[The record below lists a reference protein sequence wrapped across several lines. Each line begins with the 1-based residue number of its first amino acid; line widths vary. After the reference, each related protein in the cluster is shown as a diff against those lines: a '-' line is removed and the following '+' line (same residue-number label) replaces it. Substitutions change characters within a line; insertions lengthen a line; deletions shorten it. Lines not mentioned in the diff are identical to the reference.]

1 MGFLLLAILSSSMIS
16 IIMRLSSTRISA
28 KLSMLAVNYLI
39 CALLGAVYAGFD
51 LVKPEAA
58 GFSVTLWLGLLS
70 GVLYLLGFVAF
81 QANTRKHGIV
91 LTSVFSKLGLLVP
104 MVVSLV
110 LFREVPSLPQMAGFC
125 VAVLAI
131 VLINWEKG
139 GTARGFGVGLIVMLL
154 FNGGADVM
162 SKVYEVYGTAALSE
176 QFLFYTFATAL
187 ALCLG
192 LVVYKKERPGWRELL
207 FGTAIGIP
215 NFFSAK
221 FLLLALTK
229 LPAVVVFPS
238 FSIATMLIVTLSGIL
253 VFRERLRKT
262 QWVAL
267 IAIIGALF
275 LLNI

>member
-1 MGFLLLAILSSSMIS
+1 MVFLCLAILSSSAIALLMRIS
-16 IIMRLSSTRISA
+16 ANRVSA
-28 KLSMLAVNYLI
+28 KLSMLGFNYLM
-39 CALLGAVYAGFD
+39 CAVLGAAYAGFD

-110 LFREVPSLPQMAGFC
+110 LFREVPSLPQMVGFC
-125 VAVLAI
+125 IAVLAI
-131 VLINWEKG
+131 VLINWQKG
-139 GTARGFGVGLIVMLL
+139 GAARGFGVGLIVMLL

-187 ALCLG
+187 VLCLG

-207 FGTAIGIP
+207 FGSAIGIP